1 MHSVLSLLFSCILA
15 GLVYGLSLLPST
27 SLGQT
32 EETEEW
38 ASGSDQ
44 ETSKAVAPDTE
55 GTLRASHVQGS
66 DAT

>member
-1 MHSVLSLLFSCILA
+1 MHSLLSLLFSCFLA

-38 ASGSDQ
+38 ANGSDQ
-44 ETSKAVAPDTE
+44 ENSKAVAPTTE
-55 GTLRASHVQGS
+55 GISRGS
-66 DAT
+66 LVRRSDVA

>member
-1 MHSVLSLLFSCILA
+1 MHSLLSLLFSFFLA
-15 GLVYGLSLLPST
+15 SLVYGLSLLPST

-38 ASGSDQ
+38 ANGSDQ
-44 ETSKAVAPDTE
+44 EDSRAVAPSQEETSRGSE
-55 GTLRASHVQGS
+55 VRRS

>member
-1 MHSVLSLLFSCILA
+1 MHSLLSLLFSCFLA

-38 ASGSDQ
+38 ANGSDQ
-44 ETSKAVAPDTE
+44 ENSKAVASSPEETSR
-55 GTLRASHVQGS
+55 GSHVRRS

>member
-1 MHSVLSLLFSCILA
+1 MHSLLSLLFSCFLA

-32 EETEEW
+32 EETEEC
-38 ASGSDQ
+38 ANGSDQ
-44 ETSKAVAPDTE
+44 ENSKAIAPNAE
-55 GTLRASHVQGS
+55 LRVDRTSAGS

>member
-1 MHSVLSLLFSCILA
+1 MHSLLSLLFSCFLA

-38 ASGSDQ
+38 ANGSDKENGKAIAPSPE
-44 ETSKAVAPDTE
+44 ETSR
-55 GTLRASHVQGS
+55 GSHVRRS

>member
-1 MHSVLSLLFSCILA
+1 MHSLLSLLFSCFLA

-38 ASGSDQ
+38 ANGSDQ
-44 ETSKAVAPDTE
+44 ENRNAIAPNPDGTSRGSRV
-55 GTLRASHVQGS
+55 RGS

>member
-1 MHSVLSLLFSCILA
+1 MHSLLSLLFSCFLA

-38 ASGSDQ
+38 ANGSDQ
-44 ETSKAVAPDTE
+44 ENSKAVAPSSEETSR
-55 GTLRASHVQGS
+55 GSHV

>member
-1 MHSVLSLLFSCILA
+1 MHSLLSLLFSCFLA

-38 ASGSDQ
+38 ANGSDQ
-44 ETSKAVAPDTE
+44 ENSKAVVPSPEETSR
-55 GTLRASHVQGS
+55 GSHGRRS

>member
-1 MHSVLSLLFSCILA
+1 MHSLLSLIFSCFLA

-38 ASGSDQ
+38 ANESDQ
-44 ETSKAVAPDTE
+44 ENGTAIAPNPEERSRGSDV
-55 GTLRASHVQGS
+55 RRS

>member
-1 MHSVLSLLFSCILA
+1 LLSLLFSCFLA

-32 EETEEW
+32 DETEER
-38 ASGSDQ
+38 ADESDQ
-44 ETSKAVAPDTE
+44 ENGNAIAPSPE
-55 GTLRASHVQGS
+55 GTSRGSHVRRS